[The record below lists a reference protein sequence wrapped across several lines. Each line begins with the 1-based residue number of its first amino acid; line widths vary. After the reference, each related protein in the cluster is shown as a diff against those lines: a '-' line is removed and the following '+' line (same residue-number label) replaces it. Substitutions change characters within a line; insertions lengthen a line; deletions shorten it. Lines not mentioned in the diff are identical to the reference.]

1 MLYFLDPSQH
11 WAEEL
16 LDHTIRLA
24 GGKSKSIQVL
34 RELKLEDSLTNL
46 QQHNWNN

>member
-11 WAEEL
+11 WAEGL

-24 GGKSKSIQVL
+24 GGKSKSIQVH
-34 RELKLEDSLTNL
+34 RGLKIEDSFTNL
-46 QQHNWNN
+46 LAK